1 MTSQTPS
8 AQNSVKKE
16 GRLAFLKENLTKNAL
31 PFLQKHFVTI
41 AFLLAV
47 SVCALVLRISVYP
60 DESWDYTAFLS
71 KWYKMLKEN
80 GGFAG
85 IPKAYEGSAPSDYCP
100 SYLYILAIITYLP
113 VNALYAIKTVSVVFD
128 FVLAVYVGL
137 IVRQAAK
144 NPAGFALG
152 YACALLLPNV
162 FLNSA
167 VWGQCDVIYVCFV
180 IISFYYLL
188 KGKGITSMVFFGLAF
203 SFKLQAIF
211 FLPVIAVAVWKKKIE
226 WQAPAFAIIPYFL
239 MGLPALM
246 MGVSVIH
253 AYGIYFVQMG
263 EYADLTLNAPNLYTW
278 IVELSTENTA
288 DLARGMTFGAIG
300 MTGIA
305 LYPLLQTKYRL
316 DSDDLWIIMA
326 AFFAVFI
333 PYVLPHMHE
342 RYYYL
347 ADIFALI
354 FILRNPKKWYVGAAC
369 ILPSLFVVMKYLY
382 FPHEEV
388 IKLSIW
394 AIVLLVGVFLMGAEL
409 YGSVQ
414 NNLLPPQEEAPQKKT
429 FAE

>member
-1 MTSQTPS
+1 MMANKPANQS
-8 AQNSVKKE
+8 SVKSSQAKE
-16 GRLAFLKENLTKNAL
+16 GRLAFYKALLL

-47 SVCALVLRISVYP
+47 SACALALRICTYP

-80 GGFAG
+80 GGFRG
-85 IPKAYEGSAPSDYCP
+85 ISKAYEGTAPSDYCP
-100 SYLYILAIITYLP
+100 SYLYLLAFITYLP
-113 VNALYAIKTVSVVFD
+113 VNPLYAIKTVSVVFD
-128 FVLAVYVGL
+128 FVLAVFVGL
-137 IVRQAAK
+137 TIRQASK
-144 NPAGFALG
+144 KEMGFSLG

-167 VWGQCDVIYVCFV
+167 VWGQCDVIYTCFIV
-180 IISFYYLL
+180 ISFYYLL
-188 KGKGITSMVFFGLAF
+188 KGKGIPSMVFFGLAF

-211 FLPVIAVAVWKKKIE
+211 FLPVIVVAVWKKKIE
-226 WQAPAFAIIPYFL
+226 WQTPAFAIIPYFL

-278 IVELSTENTA
+278 IAELSEANTA

-305 LYPLLQTKYRL
+305 LLPLLQSKYRA
-316 DSDDLWIIMA
+316 DCDDLWIAMA
-326 AFFAVFI
+326 AFFAAFI
-333 PYVLPHMHE
+333 PFVLPHMHE
-342 RYYYL
+342 RYFYM

-354 FILRNPKKWYVGAAC
+354 FVLRNPKKWYVGAAC

-382 FPHEEV
+382 FTHQEI
-388 IKLSIW
+388 IKL
-394 AIVLLVGVFLMGAEL
+394 AIVAVVMLGGVCMLGAEL
-409 YGSVQ
+409 FKAVQ
-414 NNLLPPQEEAPQKKT
+414 SNLLPQEGEEPTQVR
-429 FAE
+429 